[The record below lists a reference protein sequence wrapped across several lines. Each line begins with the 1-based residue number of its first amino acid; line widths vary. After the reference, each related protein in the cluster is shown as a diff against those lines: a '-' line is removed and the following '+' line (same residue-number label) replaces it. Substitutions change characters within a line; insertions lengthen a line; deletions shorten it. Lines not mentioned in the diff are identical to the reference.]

1 MPGST
6 EPDSFCKQIFENLNI
21 FQKEIY
27 ETEDENSSPDQCVGV
42 LAWIQNSVLRELA
55 LVCEPKN
62 ESAVVFPHGGLAY
75 DSSSHD
81 WIESFSTYDALLNNL
96 SGDCLNAFA
105 DVYSEWIYFHIFH
118 K

>member
-1 MPGST
+1 MPGRT

-55 LVCEPKN
+55 LVCEPKTILMWF
-62 ESAVVFPHGGLAY
+62 FPTVGG
-75 DSSSHD
+75 HVHVQVT
-81 WIESFSTYDALLNNL
+81 I
-96 SGDCLNAFA
+96 
-105 DVYSEWIYFHIFH
+105 
-118 K
+118 